1 LQQNKNK
8 NGNLKIY
15 ECICYKIISIVK
27 YEKLKLFL
35 KNGVVGGIF
44 SQNFVW

>member
-8 NGNLKIY
+8 NGDLKIY
-15 ECICYKIISIVK
+15 ECICYISITK